1 VKNHDRDLV
10 ISAIFFLLWIG
21 ITISIIM
28 GLAEGDSH
36 TIVTIAWAISILLA
50 LIFFGFAVILPMNDD
65 AFLVHRE
72 YHDLEYSIG
81 EKDMARICPHCV
93 SPLTHADS
101 SFCPSCGSSLNQGE
115 KRVSRP
121 RPDDSE
127 DSMGEGD
134 MAMICPHC
142 AAPLSHA
149 HSSHCP
155 RCGESIHKN
164 NRRL

>member
-10 ISAIFFLLWIG
+10 ISAIFFLVWIG

-28 GLAEGDSH
+28 GFAEGDSH
-36 TIVTIAWAISILLA
+36 TIITIAWAISILLS

-101 SFCPSCGSSLNQGE
+101 SFCPSCGSSLNRSE
-115 KRVSRP
+115 KRVSHP
-121 RPDDSE
+121 LSEEPDD
-127 DSMGEGD
+127 MMGD
-134 MAMICPHC
+134 MDIAGFCPHC
-142 AAPLSHA
+142 ATPLPYA

-155 RCGESIHKN
+155 RCGERIHKIDRN
-164 NRRL
+164 L